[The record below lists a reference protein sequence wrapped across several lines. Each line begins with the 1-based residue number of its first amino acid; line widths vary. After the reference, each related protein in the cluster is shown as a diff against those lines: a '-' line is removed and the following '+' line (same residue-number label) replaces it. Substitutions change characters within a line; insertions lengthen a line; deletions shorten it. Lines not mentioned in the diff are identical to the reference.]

1 MKNKLYR
8 LAVMLVTILMVL
20 TLPQSILAETIGT
33 ETVLPT
39 ANYRTHVQN
48 IGWQDWKSA
57 GQTSGTSGQSLRSEN
72 TKTTSP
78 QRLPITITIS
88 SQ

>member
-48 IGWQDWKSA
+48 IGWQD
-57 GQTSGTSGQSLRSEN
+57 
-72 TKTTSP
+72 
-78 QRLPITITIS
+78 
-88 SQ
+88 